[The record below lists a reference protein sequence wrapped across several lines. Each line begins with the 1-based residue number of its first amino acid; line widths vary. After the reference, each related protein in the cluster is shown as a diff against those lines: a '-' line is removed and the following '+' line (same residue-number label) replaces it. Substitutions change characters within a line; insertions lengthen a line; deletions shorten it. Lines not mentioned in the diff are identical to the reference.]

1 MRAAAGAMRVRPERR
16 APRSTSPAAAASAAR
31 ILPSCQCRFARRRA
45 DHRRRVRRESPV
57 VEWASGVLYPSS
69 VTARTSGSESP
80 SDKNDMNA
88 FEYATGA
95 SPRGGGQSKPD
106 RVNRDNAESKST
118 AAGGLEQRRDP
129 MITGRRRHLRC
140 SAAGQTSNASTGVRA
155 LLSEQR
161 RQTGRLHPRTMPA
174 GPACREARST
184 GVHTEPCAISA
195 SPADEPAPASSDAA
209 AAMLVPGRNC
219 WRIERA
225 ERVAFLVDGE
235 EYFTAVRSALAKA
248 RHSIF
253 ILGWDIDSRMR
264 LVPDGANDGLPEPLG
279 DFLNASRRSPSRAA
293 RLRAVVGFRDALR
306 DGARVAA
313 DLQARL
319 AHASAVDVPPRRQ
332 ASGRARRTT
341 RRSSSS
347 TTRSHSSAGTIS
359 RGAVGT
365 RASTRA
371 RIRGASTIAASRMP
385 RFTTSVSSSP
395 ATARAHLAISR
406 SERWLRATGST
417 CATHRRR
424 RSPRDAW
431 PDGVAIEATSIDV
444 AIARTEPAFDGR
456 PGVARDPGVAPRRDR
471 RRANGISLPRT
482 SISLRARSPRRSPG
496 ACEAAERPRSPCC
509 RRTRKAAG
517 SRFPR
522 WAFCDPAFIACC
534 VRRIATH
541 AIVSIARCCAGSATA
556 RAASTY
562 TARC

>member
-1 MRAAAGAMRVRPERR
+1 
-16 APRSTSPAAAASAAR
+16 
-31 ILPSCQCRFARRRA
+31 
-45 DHRRRVRRESPV
+45 
-57 VEWASGVLYPSS
+57 
-69 VTARTSGSESP
+69 
-80 SDKNDMNA
+80 
-88 FEYATGA
+88 
-95 SPRGGGQSKPD
+95 
-106 RVNRDNAESKST
+106 
-118 AAGGLEQRRDP
+118 

-279 DFLNASRRSPSRAA
+279 DFLNASRRASSRAA

-319 AHASAVDVPPRRQ
+319 AHASAVDLPPRRQ
-332 ASGRARRTT
+332 ASDRR
-341 RRSSSS
+341 
-347 TTRSHSSAGTIS
+347 
-359 RGAVGT
+359 V
-365 RASTRA
+365 AS
-371 RIRGASTIAASRMP
+371 P
-385 RFTTSVSSSP
+385 
-395 ATARAHLAISR
+395 
-406 SERWLRATGST
+406 ED
-417 CATHRRR
+417 HRRR
-424 RSPRDAW
+424 RRGRVRERLRPHAVPLGHERARVQGSAARRPSRRPVSAVSRRRYRRRRRLRARTWRSRVASAGCARRVNLPRRTAGSLAADAW

-456 PGVARDPGVAPRRDR
+456 PGVAEIRSLHLDAIAGAKRHIFAENQYFTSRTIAEAFARRLRGGRRARDR
-471 RRANGISLPRT
+471 RAVAVHAKRL
-482 SISLRARSPRRSPG
+482 ARDFHDGRVALAHSSHAACGGPRR
-496 ACEAAERPRSPCC
+496 R
-509 RRTRKAAG
+509 
-517 SRFPR
+517 
-522 WAFCDPAFIACC
+522 
-534 VRRIATH
+534 
-541 AIVSIARCCAGSATA
+541 AIVSTARCCAGSATA
-556 RAASTY
+556 RAASTC